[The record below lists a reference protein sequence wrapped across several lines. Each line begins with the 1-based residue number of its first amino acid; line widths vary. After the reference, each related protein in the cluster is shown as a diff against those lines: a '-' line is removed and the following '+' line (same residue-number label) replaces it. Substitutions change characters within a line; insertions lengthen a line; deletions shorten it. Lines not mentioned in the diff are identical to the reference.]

1 MAKEIETLEN
11 RIAEIAQSFA
21 RQVISVMSTATMDEL
36 LRVGAA
42 ARNGHLPLA
51 RPSLIP
57 GPRRRRNWPTCI
69 EPGCSGRYYPAS
81 GTARLC
87 YQHFIA
93 SGGRHPSRKK

>member
-1 MAKEIETLEN
+1 
-11 RIAEIAQSFA
+11 
-21 RQVISVMSTATMDEL
+21 MDEL

-42 ARNGHLPLA
+42 AQNGHFGQAGQFGQVGQFGSTRSGLLA
-51 RPSLIP
+51 G

-69 EPGCSGRYYPAS
+69 EPGCTGRYYPAS

-87 YQHFIA
+87 YKHFIA